1 MKDPESR
8 SPDADP
14 RTTAN
19 RPDSARYTEQQEREM
34 GAKDDGGR
42 TIQPQGAFVMIALTF
57 VGVAAVAAVVIV
69 VILRFSGA
77 PVAGQ

>member
-19 RPDSARYTEQQEREM
+19 PPDTARYTEQQEREM
-34 GAKDDGGR
+34 GAKDEQGR
-42 TIQPQGAFVMIALTF
+42 TIQPQGAFLLIGWSYVLAAG
-57 VGVAAVAAVVIV
+57 VGAVIV
-69 VILRFSGA
+69 AIILRFTGA
-77 PVAGQ
+77 GGN